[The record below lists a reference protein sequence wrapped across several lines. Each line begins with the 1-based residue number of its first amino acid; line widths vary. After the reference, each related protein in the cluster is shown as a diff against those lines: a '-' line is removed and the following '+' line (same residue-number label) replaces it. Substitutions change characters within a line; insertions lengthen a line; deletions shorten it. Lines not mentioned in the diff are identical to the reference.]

1 MHVKTGAPLM
11 TVPAQS
17 SPVYIQRVDPA
28 GSEMEPAS
36 SIASGSA
43 TSSTTRRPLR
53 VVHVGPCFTR
63 GGAEN
68 HAIDLARFLDPSRVR
83 IEKCIVTNPDMLDA
97 VVAADMPA
105 PVELGDEPAIR
116 QAAQQHDVLLFWGMM
131 LDSWLADC
139 RPPLCVYLAHGD
151 SYWTHDLL
159 VGSRRVVDHVVAV
172 SQGVQRKVCHGFPSS
187 VILNGIDTSR
197 LSQTRSR
204 QQVRASL
211 GFQPDDFVLG
221 YVGRLSPEK
230 RADRVLRA
238 AAELPRNFKA
248 LIVGWGPLRHELFEL
263 ANNLIPGRFAFVTA
277 DRHLGDYYQALDA
290 LCLLSEF
297 EGFALVV
304 LEALMCGRPVIAT
317 PVGSVPETIID
328 RVNGLVVDGEVD
340 SVCRA
345 ARLLAEYPAWARG
358 VAAEGRTF
366 AEQHGHAWRMARQ
379 YEQLFER
386 LWTEKFGRSPDEAMQ
401 RETHE
406 TLAT

>member
-1 MHVKTGAPLM
+1 M
-11 TVPAQS
+11 TVPAQQS
-17 SPVYIQRVDPA
+17 AVYIQRVEPA
-28 GSEMEPAS
+28 KSGMEPAS
-36 SIASGSA
+36 STAFGEA
-43 TSSTTRRPLR
+43 TSPTTRGPLR

-97 VVAADMPA
+97 AVAADMPA
-105 PVELGDEPAIR
+105 PVELGDEPTIR
-116 QAAQQHDVLLFWGMM
+116 QAAQEYDVLMFWGMM

-139 RPPLCVYLAHGD
+139 RPPMCVYLAHGD
-151 SYWTHDLL
+151 SY
-159 VGSRRVVDHVVAV
+159 
-172 SQGVQRKVCHGFPSS
+172 
-187 VILNGIDTSR
+187 GIDTSR
-197 LSQTRSR
+197 LGQTRSR
-204 QQVRASL
+204 QQVRTSL

-238 AAELPRNFKA
+238 TAKLPRNFKA
-248 LIVGWGPLRHELFEL
+248 LIVGWGPFRHELFEL
-263 ANNLIPGRFAFVTA
+263 ANDLIPGRFAFVTA

-345 ARLLAEYPAWARG
+345 ARLLSEYPDWAHG
-358 VAAEGRTF
+358 VAAEGRAF

-386 LWTEKFGRSPDEAMQ
+386 
-401 RETHE
+401 
-406 TLAT
+406 

>member
-1 MHVKTGAPLM
+1 M
-11 TVPAQS
+11 TVPATQS
-17 SPVYIQRVDPA
+17 AVYIRRVEPA
-28 GSEMEPAS
+28 ESGMEPAS
-36 SIASGSA
+36 SHALDEA
-43 TSSTTRRPLR
+43 TSRTTRSPLR

-97 VVAADMPA
+97 AVAADMPA
-105 PVELGDEPAIR
+105 PVELGDEPSIR
-116 QAAQQHDVLLFWGMM
+116 QAAKEHDVMMFWGMM

-159 VGSRRVVDHVVAV
+159 VGSLRVVDHVVAV
-172 SQGVQRKVCHGFPSS
+172 SHGVQRKVCDGFPST
-187 VILNGIDTSR
+187 VILNGVDTSR
-197 LSQTRSR
+197 LGQTRSR
-204 QQVRASL
+204 EHVRASL
-211 GFQPDDFVLG
+211 GFHPDDFVLG

-238 AAELPRNFKA
+238 TARLPRNFKA

-263 ANNLIPGRFAFVTA
+263 ANDLIPGRFAFVTA
-277 DRHLGDYYQALDA
+277 DRHLGDFYHSLDA
-290 LCLLSEF
+290 MCLLSEF

-304 LEALMCGRPVIAT
+304 LEAMMCGRPVIAT
-317 PVGSVPETIID
+317 PVGSVPETIVD
-328 RVNGLVVDGEVD
+328 RVNGLVVDGDVD

-345 ARLLAEYPAWARG
+345 ARLLSEYPQWARG
-358 VAAEGRTF
+358 VAAEGRVF

-379 YEQLFER
+379 YEQLIER
-386 LWTEKFGRSPDEAMQ
+386 LWTEKFGRCPDLTMRWEA
-401 RETHE
+401 REA
-406 TLAT
+406 LAT